1 MVIKNWLP
9 LVLGPER
16 EGGGGWRQI
25 TNEYIKEHGKKQ
37 RRAERTSVGHGQQE
51 WYVVLVLEVLVS
63 ELLAIDALAC
73 IIGQRLHSAAQKKK
87 GVLGLHL
94 RFRCGW

>member
-1 MVIKNWLP
+1 MIKNWLP

-25 TNEYIKEHGKKQ
+25 TNEGSKEHGKKQ

-63 ELLAIDALAC
+63 ELLAIDTLAC
-73 IIGQRLHSAAQKKK
+73 MRGERLHPAAQKKK